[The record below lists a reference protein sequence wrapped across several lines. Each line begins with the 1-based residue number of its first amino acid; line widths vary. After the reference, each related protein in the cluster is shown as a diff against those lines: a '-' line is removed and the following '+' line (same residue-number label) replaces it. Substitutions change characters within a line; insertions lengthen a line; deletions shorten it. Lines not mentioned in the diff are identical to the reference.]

1 MCGGAVATGRRSKN
15 YHTLPHFETEAQ
27 HVVSSFCCLLPTA
40 DCGLPTLSAASWLCL
55 REKDT
60 CPGQRDGCWLLLTA
74 ADTRPVSVSLS
85 YVLCAACLWAL
96 FTHASLTVE
105 DVRLYLPPS
114 LPPLSLHHSPTL
126 SLFCYSVYPFGFEFL
141 CQPALLSLTC
151 VPQRVAQV
159 RCTVASTYV
168 SLSL

>member
-60 CPGQRDGCWLLLTA
+60 CPGQRDGCWLLLAA

-114 LPPLSLHHSPTL
+114 LPPLSFSSTL
-126 SLFCYSVYPFGFEFL
+126 
-141 CQPALLSLTC
+141 LLSL
-151 VPQRVAQV
+151 
-159 RCTVASTYV
+159 
-168 SLSL
+168 SLSLLCLSIWL

>member
-60 CPGQRDGCWLLLTA
+60 CPGQRDGCWLLVA
-74 ADTRPVSVSLS
+74 ARSRRHSTCICIFKLRFVCGLPLGTVYTRIADRRGCASLS
-85 YVLCAACLWAL
+85 
-96 FTHASLTVE
+96 TPIPS
-105 DVRLYLPPS
+105 PS
-114 LPPLSLHHSPTL
+114 LFLLHSATL
-126 SLFCYSVYPFGFEFL
+126 SLSFAALFIHLALNSYASQRFC
-141 CQPALLSLTC
+141 
-151 VPQRVAQV
+151 R
-159 RCTVASTYV
+159 
-168 SLSL
+168 